1 VSKVQV
7 GKSWLAQS
15 GIAPSSCVM
24 IGDTDHDAEV
34 AKALGTKCVLYTG
47 GHQSR
52 RRLEAVCPN
61 VIDDLAQLPDL
72 LEKL

>member
-1 VSKVQV
+1 
-7 GKSWLAQS
+7 
-15 GIAPSSCVM
+15 M
-24 IGDTDHDAEV
+24 IGDTDHDAEA
-34 AKALGTKCVLYTG
+34 AKAMGTKCVLYTG

-72 LEKL
+72 LETL